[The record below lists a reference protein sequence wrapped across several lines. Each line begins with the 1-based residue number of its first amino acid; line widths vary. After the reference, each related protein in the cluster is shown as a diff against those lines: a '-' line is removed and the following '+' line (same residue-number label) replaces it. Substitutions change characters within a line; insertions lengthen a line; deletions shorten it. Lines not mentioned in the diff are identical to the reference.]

1 MRKPKPSKKNFA
13 GLVLVIIVITA
24 LSFWILTTPPLLP
37 VVGAKYLEPV
47 GNYCHGNTRSSYRT
61 TAGYVT
67 WGFTIR
73 APTKPV
79 EAGSPHL
86 YQIIVSKVSENLTN
100 PFYRGI
106 TARITE
112 MTLES
117 NLEALTHI
125 IERRIFFDED
135 CLVAEAEMVALTKT
149 GNHTLIIGISYE
161 TFSIMSLG
169 YMPLRSERTNFLL
182 NLTVPS

>member
-1 MRKPKPSKKNFA
+1 MRKPKPSKKKFA
-13 GLVLVIIVITA
+13 GLVLVIIVIVA
-24 LSFWILTTPPLLP
+24 FSLWVLTTPPLLP

-47 GNYCHGNTRSSYRT
+47 GNYCHGSFWHGDRT
-61 TAGYVT
+61 MGDDVT
-67 WGFTIR
+67 WGFTLW

-79 EAGSPHL
+79 EAGTYRL
-86 YQIIVSKVSENLTN
+86 YKIIVSKVRENLTN

-117 NLEALTHI
+117 NLERLTHI

-135 CLVAEAEMVALTKT
+135 CLVAEAMVALEKS
-149 GNHTLIIGISYE
+149 GNHTLTIGISSE
-161 TFSIMSLG
+161 TVVIMVLG
-169 YMPLRSERTNFLL
+169 HMPLRSDRTSFLL
-182 NLTVPS
+182 NLTVHS